1 MAFLSHQWAS
11 FEHPD
16 PDGVQY
22 RTRLCRV
29 GMCFFLGFKNFDE
42 GERILGYA
50 GLGLRG
56 ALSFVYSRSLKV
68 GNPIASILKS
78 NV

>member
-1 MAFLSHQWAS
+1 MGYNTGPAFAELAC
-11 FEHPD
+11 
-16 PDGVQY
+16 V
-22 RTRLCRV
+22 
-29 GMCFFLGFKNFDE
+29 FFLGFKNFDE

-56 ALSFVYSRSLKV
+56 ALSFVYSRSPKV